1 MEEELQTSDSALLD
15 KEDKNGEN
23 TKKEARVSN
32 AKSRYSVTSTD
43 LDFHEVVEEAEMLTK
58 EELYRHAYNLD
69 DGEYGGMIKLIVLQQ
84 SSSVRERLSHY
95 SN

>member
-1 MEEELQTSDSALLD
+1 MDEELPFSEEVPLNNS
-15 KEDKNGEN
+15 DKNGEN

-32 AKSRYSVTSTD
+32 AKSQYSVTSTD

-84 SSSVRERLSHY
+84 SSSRLSHY